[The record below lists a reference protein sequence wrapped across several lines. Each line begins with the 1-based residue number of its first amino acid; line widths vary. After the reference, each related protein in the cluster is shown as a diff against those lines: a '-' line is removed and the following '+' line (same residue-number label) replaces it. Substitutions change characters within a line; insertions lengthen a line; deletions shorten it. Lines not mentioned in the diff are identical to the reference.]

1 MPPSFRSPRHQ
12 RLAELIA
19 EYREAADLKQSD
31 VAKRLKRHQ
40 PFVSEIESGQRRVD
54 LIELLD
60 LAEAI
65 GFDPHAL
72 IDALLAMKQ
81 DTD

>member
-1 MPPSFRSPRHQ
+1 MPRSPRSSRHQ

-19 EYREAADLKQSD
+19 DYRAAAELKQSE
-31 VAKRLKRHQ
+31 VAKRLGRQQ

-60 LAEAI
+60 LAAVI

-72 IDALLAMKQ
+72 IDALLATKQ
-81 DTD
+81 DEG